1 MFALY
6 KKEIRSFL
14 SSLIGYIVIAIFLL
28 VIGLFM
34 WIFPGENNVL
44 EMGYADLNTL
54 FFIAPWVFM
63 FLIPAI
69 TMRMFAEEKRTGTLE
84 IIFTKPITDLK
95 IVGAKYMAGLTL
107 VMLILLPTVVYY
119 ITIYDL
125 GSPRGNIDSGGTLG
139 SYIGLLLLAG
149 CYVAIG
155 LFASSISNNQIVA
168 FLVAASLSFFM
179 YAGFA
184 SLGEY
189 NLLGSADHIVKQF
202 GIAEHY
208 DSISRGVIDTRDL
221 VYFLALIS
229 IFVLLTKTVL
239 SSRKW

>member
-14 SSLIGYIVIAIFLL
+14 SSLIGYIVIAVFLL

-34 WIFPGENNVL
+34 WIFPGDNNVL
-44 EMGYADLNTL
+44 DMGYADLNTL

-84 IIFTKPITDLK
+84 IIFTKPIGDLS
-95 IVGAKYMAGLTL
+95 IVLAKYFAGVTL
-107 VMLILLPTVVYY
+107 VLFTLLPTLVYY
-119 ITIYDL
+119 YTVYVL
-125 GSPRGNIDSGGTLG
+125 GSPPGNIDTGGTMG
-139 SYIGLLLLAG
+139 SYIGLLMLAA

-155 LFASSISNNQIVA
+155 LFASSISSNQIVS
-168 FLVAASLSFFM
+168 FLIAAMFSFFM

-189 NLLGSADHIVKQF
+189 NLLGPADHVIKQL

-208 DSISRGVIDTRDL
+208 DSISRGVLDSRDL
-221 VYFLALIS
+221 VYFFALITV
-229 IFVLLTKTVL
+229 FLLLTKTVL
-239 SSRKW
+239 NSRKW

>member
-14 SSLIGYIVIAIFLL
+14 SSLIGYIVIAVFLL

-34 WIFPGENNVL
+34 WIFPGDNNVL
-44 EMGYADLNTL
+44 DMGYADLNTL

-84 IIFTKPITDLK
+84 IIFTKPIGDLS
-95 IVGAKYMAGLTL
+95 IVLAKYFAGVTL
-107 VMLILLPTVVYY
+107 VLFTLLPTLVYY
-119 ITIYDL
+119 YTVYVL
-125 GSPRGNIDSGGTLG
+125 GSPPGNIDTGGTMG
-139 SYIGLLLLAG
+139 SYIGLLMLAA

-155 LFASSISNNQIVA
+155 LFASSISSNQIVS
-168 FLVAASLSFFM
+168 FLIAAMFSFFM

-189 NLLGSADHIVKQF
+189 NLLGPADHVIKQL

-208 DSISRGVIDTRDL
+208 DSISRGVLDSRDL
-221 VYFLALIS
+221 VYFIALITV
-229 IFVLLTKTVL
+229 FLLLTKTVL
-239 SSRKW
+239 NSRKW

>member
-14 SSLIGYIVIAIFLL
+14 SSLIGYIVIAVFLL

-34 WIFPGENNVL
+34 WIFPGDNNVL
-44 EMGYADLNTL
+44 DMGYADLNTL

-84 IIFTKPITDLK
+84 IIFTKPIADLH
-95 IVGAKYMAGLTL
+95 IVLAKYFAGVTL
-107 VMLILLPTVVYY
+107 VVLTLLPTLVYFY
-119 ITIYDL
+119 TVYVL
-125 GSPRGNIDSGGTLG
+125 GSPPGNIDTGGTLG
-139 SYIGLLLLAG
+139 SYIGLLLLAA

-155 LFASSISNNQIVA
+155 LFASSISSNQIVS
-168 FLVAASLSFFM
+168 FLIAAMFSFFM

-189 NLLGSADHIVKQF
+189 NLLGPADHIIKQL

-208 DSISRGVIDTRDL
+208 DSISRGVLDSRDV
-221 VYFLALIS
+221 VYFIALIT
-229 IFVLLTKTVL
+229 IFVVLTKTVL
-239 SSRKW
+239 NSRKW